1 MKTLVILGLYIIAG
15 CIVSSYLHRKK
26 MMVAFVAYQIFFW
39 VNILYIP
46 YILNYKLFL
55 PYLKELFPNISQ
67 ILLYNII
74 NQPILLSADK
84 FNLLCI
90 TAIVFSL
97 LLILA
102 LTLVTVEILSTVISS
117 GKKNKNKQLRPQ
129 INFPTTA
136 DQLGATFSRVPFWLR
151 YCSLIS

>member
-15 CIVSSYLHRKK
+15 CIVSSYLRRKN

-90 TAIVFSL
+90 TAIVESCQVFW
-97 LLILA
+97 
-102 LTLVTVEILSTVISS
+102 TV
-117 GKKNKNKQLRPQ
+117 R
-129 INFPTTA
+129 
-136 DQLGATFSRVPFWLR
+136 RVKYSFGVK
-151 YCSLIS
+151 